1 MAEFIP
7 GGAEPRARAHFI
19 GTAAT
24 RKPRADRPGAM
35 PGRSKTDPTHHTPQ
49 TGCSG
54 RQRVC
59 VTALLYGLLVALY
72 ACAPE
77 DELIKTSAGFPP
89 VDIPVSAPPRYA
101 VGDSFTYDN
110 PGETWTVAV
119 IEDGL
124 VTWRSSLGTT
134 RKTVFD
140 PFVPPVEWTARGG
153 GGTER
158 LTKWG
163 EGLFPLAGGKKITFD
178 SSQQSGTGPAT
189 PYEWKCY
196 SGKPR
201 KVTVPAGA
209 FAAYPVFCRRSDGLT
224 EQSFYAPEV
233 NAMLQVTKRKRP
245 APASTR
251 ELVEF
256 KLAPGPRI
264 AAKASPG
271 LPEGWTLAAVQRP
284 APAPDGETPV
294 AVASA
299 PDIPV
304 TPNPDAVQI
313 PEGRAMPPS
322 SAQEVSPPAAPAV
335 VLPAAPPV
343 ATPKAQGSDVAAGP
357 SIPAPPSLAP
367 PVIAPPPSIA
377 PAVTDVPRPN
387 PTGPSSVP
395 SSTASRLPTIA
406 PPPAAISTIA
416 PPTPEQNGDRADKPA
431 GFGVQLASFAQKAK
445 ARDAWPHFR
454 RTLRPLLDDA
464 PHLVRRVNLG
474 PSKGVFHRLIA
485 GPFDTREQARTLCRA
500 IRDRGESCL
509 VKRVSG

>member
-1 MAEFIP
+1 
-7 GGAEPRARAHFI
+7 
-19 GTAAT
+19 
-24 RKPRADRPGAM
+24 M
-35 PGRSKTDPTHHTPQ
+35 PGRRKTDPTHHTPQ
-49 TGCSG
+49 TDFSG
-54 RQRVC
+54 LRRVR
-59 VTALLYGLLVALY
+59 VTVLLHGLLLALC
-72 ACAPE
+72 ACAPK
-77 DELIKTSAGFPP
+77 DELIRTSAGYPP
-89 VDIPVSAPPRYA
+89 VDIPASAPPRYA
-101 VGDSFTYDN
+101 VGDNFTYDN
-110 PGETWTVAV
+110 PDETWTVTA
-119 IEDGL
+119 IEGGL
-124 VTWRSSLGTT
+124 VTWQSSLGTM

-140 PFVPPVEWTARGG
+140 PFVPPVEWTARDG

-178 SSQQSGTGPAT
+178 SSQQSGTGPAK

-233 NAMLQVTKRKRP
+233 NAMLQVTTRKRP

-256 KLAPGPRI
+256 KLVPGPRI
-264 AAKASPG
+264 AAKTSPG

-299 PDIPV
+299 PDIPA

-313 PEGRAMPPS
+313 PDGRGTPPS
-322 SAQEVSPPAAPAV
+322 PPQEVSPPVVPAV
-335 VLPAAPPV
+335 VLPTAPPV
-343 ATPKAQGSDVAAGP
+343 ATPKARSPDVAAGP
-357 SIPAPPSLAP
+357 SIPAQPSLAP
-367 PVIAPPPSIA
+367 PVITPPPSIA

-387 PTGPSSVP
+387 PTGPSSSVP
-395 SSTASRLPTIA
+395 SSTTSPLPTIA
-406 PPPAAISTIA
+406 PPPAALPMIA
-416 PPTPEQNGDRADKPA
+416 PPTPERNSDSADKPA
-431 GFGVQLASFAQKAK
+431 GFGVQLASFAQKTR

-454 RTLRPLLDDA
+454 RTLQPLLDDA

-474 PSKGVFHRLIA
+474 PSKGIFHRLIA
-485 GPFDTREQARTLCRA
+485 GPFGTREQARTLCRA
-500 IRDRGESCL
+500 IRDRGGSCL